1 MDDLGVHQLEMDD
14 LGVHTITTP
23 ILGYLHASIWDV
35 AQVANHQ
42 LGAPVGWSIPNL
54 LTFRVQVY
62 DLVTLVSALK
72 KTIGFWGK
80 NWPNHETYLLTIQKI
95 GRSCKYVSL
104 HFWERN
110 FYTSDVNR
118 WILGPRYWKHPT
130 VENSSATRPLALLAP
145 LPLEDLWT
153 PQIPHGPCNRSC
165 LQYLLSNRW
174 VVFQSL
180 KKSGCR
186 HTHMYVSSCFSK

>member
-72 KTIGFWGK
+72 KTIGFWMSQVHAK
-80 NWPNHETYLLTIQKI
+80 NPDNRNAEFHGFNSYNDSYTY
-95 GRSCKYVSL
+95 
-104 HFWERN
+104 
-110 FYTSDVNR
+110 
-118 WILGPRYWKHPT
+118 
-130 VENSSATRPLALLAP
+130 
-145 LPLEDLWT
+145 
-153 PQIPHGPCNRSC
+153 
-165 LQYLLSNRW
+165 
-174 VVFQSL
+174 
-180 KKSGCR
+180 SGL
-186 HTHMYVSSCFSK
+186 